1 MPSVELAWNV
11 QPAICWSVA
20 PDKIL
25 VAAGAV
31 VVATNNSPTEIPA
44 IVLALPV
51 IGKVPDKVAEAV
63 ISAASLMFNLT
74 ESPTVGPEAILP
86 LRVRYL
92 VSPEGIFQERP
103 VKVALWVLVF
113 KA

>member
-1 MPSVELAWNV
+1 MFFTSSRVAEPVWVILIELTLMPSVVLASNV
-11 QPAICWSVA
+11 QPAICCSVD

-25 VAAGAV
+25 AAEGAV

-51 IGKVPDKVAEAV
+51 IGKVPDKAAEEV
-63 ISAASLMFNLT
+63 ISAASLIFNLI

-86 LRVRYL
+86 LIV
-92 VSPEGIFQERP
+92 
-103 VKVALWVLVF
+103 
-113 KA
+113 